1 MRRSLPLVLAAAAT
15 AFVVALLGG
24 VGRSDAALH
33 DTSTTAS
40 TVTTTGH
47 GTVTAVPDT
56 AQVTAGVQTQSATAA
71 DALAQNAR
79 VARRVIDAMKS
90 AGGTDLQTQEVSL
103 YPRTSENGEV
113 VGYTASNS
121 VTASTKIASAGA
133 LVDAAVGAGANDVS
147 GPTLAVSD
155 REGLYR
161 DALAKAM
168 DDARAKALAL
178 AKAGG
183 FGVGAVSSVTEQ
195 AGDVPVPLFHAAAGK
210 EDSTPVE
217 PGTQEFTADVSVTF
231 AIN

>member
-1 MRRSLPLVLAAAAT
+1 VLVAAAA
-15 AFVVALLGG
+15 ASVVVLLGG

-33 DTSTTAS
+33 DTSTTAN

-47 GTVTAVPDT
+47 GVVTAVPDT

-71 DALAQNAR
+71 DALAENAR
-79 VARRVIDAMKS
+79 LANKVVDALKS
-90 AGGTDLQTQEVSL
+90 AGGSDLQTQEVSL
-103 YPRTSENGEV
+103 YPRTNESGDV
-113 VGYTASNS
+113 VGYTASDS
-121 VTASTKIASAGA
+121 ITASSKIADAGG
-133 LVDAAVGAGANDVS
+133 LVDAAVGAGANTVS
-147 GPTLAVSD
+147 GPSLSVSD
-155 REGLYR
+155 RDGLYR

-195 AGDVPVPLFHAAAGK
+195 TADVPVPVFQAAAAK
-210 EDSTPVE
+210 ADSTPVE
-217 PGTQEFTADVSVTF
+217 PGTQDVAADVSVTF